1 MTDKSKPDAS
11 PHQQAALRL
20 AASELR
26 DRMLFES
33 SKDGILILDAVTGMI
48 LDVNPFLVELLG
60 FSREAFLGKKVWE
73 LGFLKDLIA
82 NQASFAELQRTTY
95 IRYEDKPLE
104 TADGRQKDVEFVSNV
119 YHVNRQKVIRC
130 NIRDITERKRAM
142 AELEASQQF
151 IKNII
156 NASPARIFWKS
167 KELVYLGCNEAF
179 ARDAGFS
186 DPKDIVGKTDHQLSW
201 RDQADLYRND
211 DAQVISS
218 GIPLINREEIQSNPT
233 RSTLTLL
240 TSKVPL
246 RDARGEIYGILG
258 LYIDI
263 SEIKQTES
271 SHKLLAEAVDQSA
284 ETIMITDAGASIIY
298 VNPAFEKV
306 TGYAVS
312 DVLGKNPRMLKSGKQ
327 DADFYRGMWDTLNRG
342 EVWHGHMVNKR
353 KNGTFY
359 EEDATIS
366 PVHDPAGT
374 INHFVAVKRD
384 VTNEAQLENKLRQA
398 QKMEAVG
405 RLAGGIAHDFNN
417 LLMGIMGYAELCQD
431 HVAPD
436 HPNYERLNEIMRA
449 ARKSADI
456 TRQLLTFA
464 RKQITAPKILNL
476 NDALF
481 GMLKLLRQ
489 LIGEDIHLVWTPDSA
504 LRTIRIDPAQLDQIL
519 ANLCLN
525 ARDAIGG
532 IGTIT
537 LDAHNATLDSAYCSL
552 HPGASPGAYVRLTV
566 SDTGCGMDA
575 ETMEHIFEPF
585 FTTKGM
591 GQGTGLGL
599 ATVHGI
605 VNQNRGVLDVASELG
620 KGTTFTLYL
629 PQVTA
634 PPAENPAPAA
644 KPAPKGTG
652 ETVLL
657 VEDEKS
663 LRATCSQFLVYL
675 GYKVLLAESPDAAV
689 KLAEQHPDHIDLLVT
704 DVVMPGMYG
713 TALAKRLGAIKPGLK
728 ILLMSGYPLD
738 AMAQRGIE
746 DHELPF
752 ISKPFSRT
760 EFAYKLREVLGGPP
774 PSPGTPPISPGP

>member
-306 TGYAVS
+306 TGYAVA

-760 EFAYKLREVLGGPP
+760 EFAYKLREILGSPP

>member
-306 TGYAVS
+306 TGYAVA

-728 ILLMSGYPLD
+728 VLLMSGYPLD

-760 EFAYKLREVLGGPP
+760 EFAYKLREILGSPP

>member
-1 MTDKSKPDAS
+1 MYDDSRLDSTSPQHMTE
-11 PHQQAALRL
+11 RL
-20 AASELR
+20 IASELR
-26 DRMLFES
+26 YRRLFES
-33 SKDGILILDAVTGMI
+33 SKDGILILNAVTGLI

-60 FSREAFLGKKVWE
+60 FQREAFLGNKVWE
-73 LGFLKDLIA
+73 LGFFKKIVAD
-82 NQASFAELQRTTY
+82 QASFEDFQRTPCT
-95 IRYEDKPLE
+95 RYEDKPLQ
-104 TADGRQKDVEFVSNV
+104 TADGRQVDVEFVTNV
-119 YHVNRQKVIRC
+119 YQVNRQSVIQC
-130 NIRDITERKRAM
+130 TIRDITEHKRDM
-142 AELEASQQF
+142 AALEASQQF

-167 KELVYLGCNEAF
+167 KDLVYLGCNEAF

-186 DPKDIVGKTDHQLSW
+186 DPKDIEGKTDHQLSW

-211 DAQVISS
+211 DAQVIIS
-218 GIPLINREEIQSNPT
+218 GIPLINREEIQSNPN
-233 RSTLTLL
+233 RSTLTIL

-246 RDARGEIYGILG
+246 RDAKGETYGVLG

-284 ETIMITDAGASIIY
+284 ETIMVTDAGASIIY

-306 TGYAVS
+306 TGYAGA

-359 EEDATIS
+359 EEEATIS
-366 PVHDPAGT
+366 PVRDTAGN
-374 INHFVAVKRD
+374 IIHFVAVKRD
-384 VTNEAQLENKLRQA
+384 VTHEAQLENKLRQA

-417 LLMGIMGYAELCQD
+417 LLMGIMGYTELCLD

-436 HPNYERLNEIMRA
+436 HPNRERLTEIMQA
-449 ARKSADI
+449 ARKSSDI

-464 RKQITAPKILNL
+464 RKQITTPKVINL
-476 NDALF
+476 NDAIS

-575 ETMEHIFEPF
+575 ETLEHMFEPF
-585 FTTKGM
+585 FSTKSL

-605 VNQNRGVLDVASELG
+605 INQNRGFIDVASEPG

-629 PQVTA
+629 PQVA
-634 PPAENPAPAA
+634 AASAECPAPVATQ
-644 KPAPKGTG
+644 APKGKG

-657 VEDEKS
+657 VEDERS
-663 LRATCSQFLVYL
+663 LRVTCGQFLNVL
-675 GYKVLLAESPDAAV
+675 GYKVLLAESPDAAL
-689 KLAEQHPDHIDLLVT
+689 KLAEGHLDHIDLLLT

-713 TALAKRLGAIKPGLK
+713 TALAKRLEAIKPGLK
-728 ILLMSGYPLD
+728 ILLMSGYAVD
-738 AMAQRGIE
+738 AMAQRGIQ

-752 ISKPFSRT
+752 LTKPFSRT
-760 EFAYKLREVLGGPP
+760 ELAYKLCEVLDQAEA
-774 PSPGTPPISPGP
+774 